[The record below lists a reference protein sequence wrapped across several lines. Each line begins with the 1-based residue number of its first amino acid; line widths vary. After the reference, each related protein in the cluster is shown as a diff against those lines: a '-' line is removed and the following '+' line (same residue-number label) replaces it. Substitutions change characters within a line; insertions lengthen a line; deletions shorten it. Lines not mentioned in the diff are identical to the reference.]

1 MPSTVRAA
9 AERYLGPGYGFAKSP
24 PPFGRWGA
32 SAGRTGRWTI
42 RQRFIPQQIGNV
54 VQMGGRGRFAAVL
67 LAFALVGTTACSE
80 LDGVLDN
87 LPTAATDT
95 GSTDRAG
102 TATAGA
108 APTGD
113 AAAALATLA
122 VKGRAPKTGYS
133 RDQFGAAWSDTD
145 HNGCDQRNDVLARD
159 MTGETFKKG
168 THDCVVLTGQLAD
181 PYTAKTIAFKRGQDT
196 SDAVQIDHV
205 VALSD
210 AWQKGA
216 QQLDAPTRLLLGNDP
231 LNLMAVDGPT
241 NQSKGDGDAAT
252 WLPPNNQYRCTY
264 VARQVSV
271 KAKYGLWVT
280 QAEHDAIAGVL
291 AGCPGQALTTDPP
304 PPVAG

>member
-1 MPSTVRAA
+1 MR
-9 AERYLGPGYGFAKSP
+9 
-24 PPFGRWGA
+24 
-32 SAGRTGRWTI
+32 
-42 RQRFIPQQIGNV
+42 
-54 VQMGGRGRFAAVL
+54 GRGRFAAVL
-67 LAFALVGTTACSE
+67 LAVVLVGTTACSE
-80 LDGVLDN
+80 LNGAIDA
-87 LPTAATDT
+87 LPSTTT
-95 GSTDRAG
+95 GTTGG
-102 TATAGA
+102 TGA

-113 AAAALATLA
+113 AASALATLA

-159 MTGETFKKG
+159 MVGETFKPG

-181 PYTAKTIAFKRGQDT
+181 PYTGRTIAFKRGQDT
-196 SDAVQIDHV
+196 SDEVQIDHV

-231 LNLMAVDGPT
+231 LNLLAVDGPT

-252 WLPPNNQYRCTY
+252 WLPPNTRFRCTY
-264 VARQVSV
+264 VARQVAV
-271 KAKYGLWVT
+271 KAKYRLWVT

-291 AGCPGQALTTDPP
+291 GGCPGQALPSDPP
-304 PPVAG
+304 PAVAG

>member
-1 MPSTVRAA
+1 
-9 AERYLGPGYGFAKSP
+9 
-24 PPFGRWGA
+24 
-32 SAGRTGRWTI
+32 
-42 RQRFIPQQIGNV
+42 
-54 VQMGGRGRFAAVL
+54 MGGRGRFAAVL
-67 LAFALVGTTACSE
+67 LACALVGTTACSE
-80 LDGVLDN
+80 LDGVLDA
-87 LPTAATDT
+87 LPSTTT
-95 GSTDRAG
+95 GTGTTEQAG
-102 TATAGA
+102 TATAGT

-159 MTGETFKKG
+159 MTGETFKPG

-181 PYTAKTIAFKRGQDT
+181 PYTGKVIAFKRGQET
-196 SDAVQIDHV
+196 SDDVQIDHV

-252 WLPPNNQYRCTY
+252 WLPPVRSYRCTY
-264 VARQVSV
+264 VARQVAV
-271 KAKYGLWVT
+271 KAKYKLWVT
-280 QAEHDAIAGVL
+280 QAEHDAMNGIL
-291 AGCPGQALTTDPP
+291 AGCPGQPLPTDSTLPAP
-304 PPVAG
+304 K